1 MVSPRG
7 SPFSSMIVSKSASA
21 WNGWYRSHCM
31 LSTGTREAAAT
42 SRRYPLPTFQS
53 TCRMAITSLYR
64 PRISPISL
72 AVSPWAI
79 WVVLLSMNWAWPP
92 SCAIPASN
100 DARVRVLEKKNSIA
114 STLSSS
120 RAWGCPRARRR
131 FRSSATSRTE
141 SISPLVHSWQV
152 IRSRPRSPV
161 RIVAPLSLGG
171 AQHEGEQGHA
181 HHDTIKGLFPV
192 AGVVGDI
199 DVLRQLVH
207 AGQRVEDD
215 RVSARLLQ
223 QLPCHP
229 VVVGGRRPAAAGLLA
244 ALGVIG
250 LHHRLHVNDIG
261 VADHIGNVRG
271 LAERDPLRH
280 QLRLELGGE
289 GHVGGRH
296 EDRLGV
302 ELGEGVAERMHR
314 PHPHVTAAQEGKPVD
329 GALLLE
335 HGVEVGENLRGMLA
349 PPVAGIDD

>member
-100 DARVRVLEKKNSIA
+100 EARVRVLEKKNSIA

-120 RAWGCPRARRR
+120 RAWGWPRARRR
-131 FRSSATSRTE
+131 FRSSAPSMTVS
-141 SISPLVHSWQV
+141 SSPFVHSSQV
-152 IRSRPRSPV
+152 FRSRPRSPV
-161 RIVAPLSLGG
+161 RIVEPLSLGG
-171 AQHEGEQGHA
+171 AENQREQGHA
-181 HHDTIKGLFPV
+181 HHDPVECFFPIPGM
-192 AGVVGDI
+192 ASGIDI
-199 DVLRQLVH
+199 LRQLVH

-215 RVSARLLQ
+215 RVGTSLLEQ
-223 QLPCHP
+223 VLGDP
-229 VVVGGRRPAAAGLLA
+229 VVVGGRRPP
-244 ALGVIG
+244 
-250 LHHRLHVNDIG
+250 RSP
-261 VADHIGNVRG
+261 
-271 LAERDPLRH
+271 PL
-280 QLRLELGGE
+280 
-289 GHVGGRH
+289 
-296 EDRLGV
+296 
-302 ELGEGVAERMHR
+302 
-314 PHPHVTAAQEGKPVD
+314 
-329 GALLLE
+329 
-335 HGVEVGENLRGMLA
+335 
-349 PPVAGIDD
+349 PPP